1 VTFILDQICQDL
13 NRVIRKLLNLETDQ
27 QISPKGSSYYNSQF
41 KYKQESSKGRRKKNQ
56 YKRIV
61 YNKGR
66 ESGISKFVVYY

>member
-1 VTFILDQICQDL
+1 MTFILDQICQDL

-27 QISPKGSSYYNSQF
+27 KISPKGSSHYNSQF
-41 KYKQESSKGRRKKNQ
+41 KYKQESSKGRRKKKQ
-56 YKRIV
+56 YKRIT